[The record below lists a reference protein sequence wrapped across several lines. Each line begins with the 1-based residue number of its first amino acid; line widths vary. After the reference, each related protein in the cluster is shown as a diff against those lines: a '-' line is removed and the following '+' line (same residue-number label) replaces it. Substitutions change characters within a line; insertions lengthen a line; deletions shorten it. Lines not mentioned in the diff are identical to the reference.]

1 MWKSD
6 FLSARK
12 LELSCALGNSALPTS
27 GVLDLHR
34 HAGLLLS
41 SLGLEAVGFVFLLCK
56 RQKKHSKEGVRLLKR
71 PEE

>member
-1 MWKSD
+1 MWKND

-12 LELSCALGNSALPTS
+12 LQLSCALGNSAPPTS

-56 RQKKHSKEGVRLLKR
+56 RKTEKTQ
-71 PEE
+71 